1 MAIMAA
7 KPLANAIEQT
17 TDLIA
22 QEAFTR
28 FDKMWCCLSP

>member
-1 MAIMAA
+1 MAA

-28 FDKMWCCLSP
+28 FNKM

>member
-1 MAIMAA
+1 MTIIAT
-7 KPLANAIEQT
+7 KPLANAIERT

-28 FDKMWCCLSP
+28 FNKM

>member
-1 MAIMAA
+1 MTIMAA
-7 KPLANAIEQT
+7 KPLANAIEPA

-28 FDKMWCCLSP
+28 FDKM